1 MDRYELYYNYA
12 HSQIQEQNERMRTT
26 QGRAINVMTLAIA
39 LLGIAG
45 LLVSDF
51 TWGVNPVQRLV
62 SSICAIC
69 LVVSFAVSI
78 VFSLMA
84 MIVNR
89 WHISPRPDQLQSHA
103 QNREYADA
111 QLMEW
116 VADGMVEA
124 YRHNNQILNKKA
136 GYLKWALAAFWG
148 EVGAIA
154 LLAISV
160 NL

>member
-51 TWGVNPVQRLV
+51 TWGFNPVQRLT

-69 LVVSFAVSI
+69 LVGCFAASI

-116 VADGMVEA
+116 MADGMVEA

-136 GYLKWALAAFWG
+136 GYLKWALAAFWC

>member
-1 MDRYELYYNYA
+1 MDRYELYYNYV
-12 HSQIQEQNERMRTT
+12 HSQIREQDNRMRTT
-26 QGRAINVMTLAIA
+26 QGRAINVMTLAVA
-39 LLGIAG
+39 LLGVAG

-69 LVVSFAVSI
+69 LVGCFVASI

-89 WHISPRPDQLQSHA
+89 WHASPHPAQLQAHA
-103 QNREYADA
+103 PNREYTDA

-136 GYLKWALAAFWG
+136 GYLQWALVAFWC
-148 EVGAIA
+148 EVGVIA